1 MLSLLII
8 SVYTEFIR
16 PFIISL
22 YRILYSLDQK
32 VTFLSINMSLHELS
46 DGILGTNVSLK
57 DIEEAFGGAEFGE
70 NVKVTNISDMKG
82 FMSRIALIEP
92 DWKIDTGLPKKFAV
106 KIASQLALMEIS
118 KISGKADLEEEK
130 LKKLDENFKVL
141 NNREVDVY
149 NLLTELKI
157 QEIPIIKI
165 YATRKFS
172 ESNTLK
178 AFIISEYVENLS
190 NIKMYETIGC
200 ETILPI
206 IRGAAAFS
214 AIGETIDINRLNFA
228 GGFDCFQPM
237 ISDFVEKTAENAFK
251 IMRRHFSE
259 IYQNKIE
266 DLAKITDLYLNKV
279 KISEIVNI
287 VDHEPVLTH
296 SDLWP
301 SNVMIV
307 ENKLHAIIDWQAVS
321 FGSPAQDIGLLI
333 ASCLSTKDR
342 REKLDFLLEEY
353 YNTFLKKIE
362 GHEVPY
368 SFEQLKQNYQ
378 LMFPALACMIL
389 PWIMQ
394 SSEHIQ
400 DEYLHKNVFPY
411 IFENI

>member
-1 MLSLLII
+1 
-8 SVYTEFIR
+8 
-16 PFIISL
+16 
-22 YRILYSLDQK
+22 
-32 VTFLSINMSLHELS
+32 MSLHELS
-46 DGILGTNVSLK
+46 DGILGTNVSFK
-57 DIEEAFGGAEFGE
+57 DIEEAFGEAEFGE

-106 KIASQLALMEIS
+106 KISSQLAFMEVS
-118 KISGKADLEEEK
+118 KLTGKADLEEEK
-130 LKKLDENFKVL
+130 LKKLDENLKMF

-149 NLLTELKI
+149 NLLNDLKI
-157 QEIPIIKI
+157 PEIPLIKI

-190 NIKMYETIGC
+190 NIKMYETIDC
-200 ETILPI
+200 DTILPI

-214 AIGETIDINRLNFA
+214 AIGETIQDKKRLEFA
-228 GGFDCFQPM
+228 GSVDCFQSI
-237 ISDFVEKTAENAFK
+237 ISDFVDENVAENGFK
-251 IMRRHFSE
+251 IMRQTFSE
-259 IYQNKIE
+259 KHKNQIKELSNV
-266 DLAKITDLYLNKV
+266 TDLYLNKV
-279 KISEIVNI
+279 NISKIIDI
-287 VDHEPVLTH
+287 VDHKPVLTH
-296 SDLWP
+296 SDLWQA
-301 SNVMIV
+301 NVMIV
-307 ENKLHAIIDWQAVS
+307 ENKLHAIIDWQTVC
-321 FGSPAQDIGLLI
+321 FGSPAQDIGLLLV
-333 ASCLSTKDR
+333 SCLSTKDR

-394 SSEHIQ
+394 LSEHIQ
-400 DEYLHKNVFPY
+400 DEDLHKNVIEKCVGLMEDVLSTHQKNLAEFPQ
-411 IFENI
+411 FFQSL